1 MAQRSAA
8 GKATVPARTPYS
20 TGAARLQLL
29 DDRERAAVAIRDF
42 RSANRVL
49 AERLR
54 LKAEVL
60 AASEAEPVAGGAR

>member
-1 MAQRSAA
+1 MAQRSPA
-8 GKATVPARTPYS
+8 GKTTAPVRVPYS
-20 TGAARLQLL
+20 TGAARLRLL

-42 RSANRVL
+42 RSANRLL

-60 AASEAEPVAGGAR
+60 AESESESVVGGAR